1 MKYLNILFVI
11 LVSLLTVL
19 LIADSVNAIGD
30 FKEYKIGQ
38 RLSQSSSLAFYLS
51 KNIILILFLI
61 LLIGL
66 ATANYLGK
74 LSNLSRYLYYVVVVS
89 IIFYTIYSYWQ
100 WYKSGYDVPY

>member
-11 LVSLLTVL
+11 LVSVLTVL

-30 FKEYKIGQ
+30 FEEYKIGQ
-38 RLSQSSSLAFYLS
+38 RLSQSSSLAFYLLR
-51 KNIILILFLI
+51 NIVFILFLI
-61 LLIGL
+61 LLIAL

-89 IIFYTIYSYWQ
+89 IIIYTIYSYWQ
-100 WYKSGYDVPY
+100 WYKTGYDVPN

>member
-11 LVSLLTVL
+11 LVSVLTVL
-19 LIADSVNAIGD
+19 LIADSVNSIGD

-66 ATANYLGK
+66 AIKNFLGK
-74 LSNLSRYLYYVVVVS
+74 LNNFSRYMYYISVVS
-89 IIFYTIYSYWQ
+89 IVFYIIYSYWQ
-100 WYKSGYDVPY
+100 WYKTGYDVPN